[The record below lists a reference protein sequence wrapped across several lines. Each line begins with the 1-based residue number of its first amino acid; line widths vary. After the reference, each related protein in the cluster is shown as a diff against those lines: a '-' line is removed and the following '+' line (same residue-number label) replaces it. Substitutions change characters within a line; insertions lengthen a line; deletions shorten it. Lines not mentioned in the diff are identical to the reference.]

1 MWGFSRQKGP
11 CGKKCGKNVSARL
24 HGGPPLIVWRRGG
37 PPPATSVRCAR
48 CTVVRESAICGGA
61 NCLSRRQLQ
70 VHAFSRRSTVRPERA
85 VTAEQRTRVRPIAV
99 TKPQAAAAL
108 SMSIDSFERYV
119 QPDLRVIRRGRLR
132 LFTVAELERW
142 ANENAQRTLP

>member
-1 MWGFSRQKGP
+1 MREKR
-11 CGKKCGKNVSARL
+11 VSASARRA
-24 HGGPPLIVWRRGG
+24 PLIIWRRGVG
-37 PPPATSVRCAR
+37 TAGH
-48 CTVVRESAICGGA
+48 VRELRPMHGRSRIRNLRGGQIA
-61 NCLSRRQLQ
+61 ARDDSCTYMPSQD
-70 VHAFSRRSTVRPERA
+70 VTTVRPERP

-108 SMSIDSFERYV
+108 SMSVDSFERYV

>member
-1 MWGFSRQKGP
+1 MPSQDVPRFGQSG
-11 CGKKCGKNVSARL
+11 
-24 HGGPPLIVWRRGG
+24 
-37 PPPATSVRCAR
+37 
-48 CTVVRESAICGGA
+48 
-61 NCLSRRQLQ
+61 
-70 VHAFSRRSTVRPERA
+70 A

>member
-1 MWGFSRQKGP
+1 MHGRSRIR
-11 CGKKCGKNVSARL
+11 N
-24 HGGPPLIVWRRGG
+24 
-37 PPPATSVRCAR
+37 
-48 CTVVRESAICGGA
+48 CGGA
-61 NCLSRRQLQ
+61 NRLSRRQLQ
-70 VHAFSRRSTVRPERA
+70 VHAFPRRPTVRPERA

>member
-1 MWGFSRQKGP
+1 MSP
-11 CGKKCGKNVSARL
+11 RL
-24 HGGPPLIVWRRGG
+24 HAAPRWSSAGGEAGAVASDPVGFARDAGRVKLQFAGGQSASGDDSCLYMPSQDVPTIRR
-37 PPPATSVRCAR
+37 
-48 CTVVRESAICGGA
+48 
-61 NCLSRRQLQ
+61 
-70 VHAFSRRSTVRPERA
+70 ERA
-85 VTAEQRTRVRPIAV
+85 VTGEQRIRVRPIAV

-108 SMSIDSFERYV
+108 SISIDSFERYV